1 MAYSKKL
8 AALPVPCSASLRCRS
23 GMTGGASASGTG
35 MAVRY
40 GHLLD
45 ISLICST
52 GDSMNRRPYLSAL
65 AEIFDLRSSSRLA
78 VTPSQLS
85 SKWNL
90 TSAQSYAV
98 KTVTHALRA
107 L

>member
-1 MAYSKKL
+1 
-8 AALPVPCSASLRCRS
+8 
-23 GMTGGASASGTG
+23 MTGGASASGMG

-40 GHLLD
+40 GHLLEM
-45 ISLICST
+45 SLICST
-52 GDSMNRRPYLSAL
+52 GDSMNRRPYRSAL
-65 AEIFDLRSSSRLA
+65 AEIFDLRSSKRLA

-90 TSAQSYAV
+90 ISAQPAR
-98 KTVTHALRA
+98 KKKVTHALRA